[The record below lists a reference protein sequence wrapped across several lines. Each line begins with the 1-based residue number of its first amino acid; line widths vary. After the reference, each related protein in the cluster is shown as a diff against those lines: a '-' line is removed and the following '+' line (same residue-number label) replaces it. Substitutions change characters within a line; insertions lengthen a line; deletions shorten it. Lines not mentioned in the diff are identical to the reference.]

1 MTITTDGSLVVRS
14 REVEVVI
21 GKVEDAVTG
30 DVNVLRSTSFVLNM
44 KLVVGILIEES
55 VETNV

>member
-1 MTITTDGSLVVRS
+1 M
-14 REVEVVI
+14 VI
-21 GKVEDAVTG
+21 GKVGDAVTG

-55 VETNV
+55 VETDV

>member
-1 MTITTDGSLVVRS
+1 MTTTTDGSVVVRS

-30 DVNVLRSTSFVLNM
+30 DVNVLRSTSSVLNM
-44 KLVVGILIEES
+44 KLVVGILIKES
-55 VETNV
+55 VETDV